1 MKTRRDNPRMMLGIM
16 SPVYS
21 IRLRNGFVLKRYRTI
36 ASAAGNP
43 NAGEIPVTTRPM
55 PMLFESA
62 PIIAVPPNR
71 DEAPWQPGG
80 GTYPRSGGALQTKGV
95 LWWLKEKRVTL
106 KGGK

>member
-43 NAGEIPVTTRPM
+43 IAREIAVTTRPM

-62 PIIAVPPNR
+62 PIIAVSPNT
-71 DEAPWQPGG
+71 DETSRQPGG
-80 GTYPRSGGALQTKGV
+80 EIYHRRGGQFQTNV
-95 LWWLKEKRVTL
+95 LFSWVD
-106 KGGK
+106 GKIMGLLRGM